1 MTNFEELL
9 NIKLN
14 EDKYVLARIV
24 IDYFKRAHE
33 PIPDWA
39 IRVDAEGRR
48 KAAEKAAESAQEA
61 RETNRAA
68 KVRKRKKSA
77 VRPSEDDLGAS

>member
-24 IDYFKRAHE
+24 IDYMKRSHQPVPE
-33 PIPDWA
+33 WA

-48 KAAEKAAESAQEA
+48 KEAAGAPPPVARPLPAAESVVVDRGAG
-61 RETNRAA
+61 
-68 KVRKRKKSA
+68 VRKTRK
-77 VRPSEDDLGAS
+77 RRG